1 MRHGDEL
8 TRSVAQLLNCA
19 RVCGRKDGF
28 GEGLFFAQERVSVE
42 EFELAHVN
50 CVEQYAKEQKRFDD
64 LSFPIVDA
72 VVRLSRRG
80 DGIAALRQAFE
91 AVDEPSLEDIGEWQP
106 HQVKKRTPKL

>member
-8 TRSVAQLLNCA
+8 TSSVAQLLHCA
-19 RVCGRKDGF
+19 RDCGRKDGF
-28 GEGLFFAQERVSVE
+28 GEGIYFVQEHVPVD
-42 EFELAHVN
+42 EFELAHIN
-50 CVEQYAKEQKRFDD
+50 CAERYAREQKAFDD

-91 AVDEPSLEDIGEWQP
+91 AVDEPSPEDIRSVATLPSEEADI
-106 HQVKKRTPKL
+106 